1 MAALPRE
8 LGTRPTRGPAVSD
21 EWWLWGL
28 VAAVACVKVA
38 AVLLLANHPLLQPRG
53 GLDSEAYV
61 TLARGISSGAAVPD
75 SAFYVSPLYLYF
87 LAGIFTFTGGSLLAA
102 RLCQAMLGTLAV
114 WLIYRT
120 GRSWGDHRIGIIAA
134 GLAGLTGLFTFYEA
148 MLLQAALDPLLAAL
162 VLWVMTRAFR
172 RTSGAWWLAAGVVQ
186 GLYALNRP
194 NVVMVSA
201 VLIVWVLA
209 AGRNRMALR
218 RASLLAVGLAAA
230 IAPATWHNYRA
241 TGEFI
246 PISSHGGLNFY
257 IGNNPMADGTYRAVP
272 GVTPS
277 IIGQARDVQVAAER
291 AAGRSLSTRE
301 ASGYFT
307 GLAWAW
313 IEARPREALT
323 LLMRK
328 LRYVWN
334 AAFLP
339 LTHSYPYYVYDEVN
353 PLRLLIVGPWLLLPL
368 GCLALLL
375 PAAPWADGGYRAT
388 VLFALAYAVSVAVFF
403 VSARYRLP
411 LLVPLCLM
419 AGVAGDWLVKRWRR
433 GPRRYAVSASVA
445 LIVLGVATNWPTGLD
460 NGRSEE
466 RAAMLLWLVD
476 NGRSDEALRRL
487 SAFEASDPQPARL
500 LLRLGQAFDEQQRA
514 AQAVPLL
521 ERALALD
528 PGHTETRLVLG
539 QALIDAGRPGDAI
552 PHLQA
557 AMAAGR
563 GAPAAAEVALVQ
575 ALAAAGRPREAAAR
589 LERLAALPDLEV
601 HDLVVVS
608 DLAMHVRSDDLAL
621 RVIDRAITQQPRV
634 ALLREKRGLALVMLG
649 RPAEARA
656 ELEEARRLDPRSAS
670 ICLNLAVLE
679 AQEGRLEVARTLARA
694 ALQLRPDYQ
703 QAKGLLATL
712 DGKR

>member
-1 MAALPRE
+1 MAALRRE
-8 LGTRPTRGPAVSD
+8 PGTRPTRGPAVSD
-21 EWWLWGL
+21 EWWLWGV

-38 AVLLLANHPLLQPRG
+38 TVLLLANHPLLQPRG

-102 RLCQAMLGTLAV
+102 RLCQAMLGTLSV
-114 WLIYRT
+114 WLIYWT
-120 GRSWGDHRIGIIAA
+120 GRSWGGHRIGLIAA

-148 MLLQAALDPLLAAL
+148 MLLQAALDPVLAAL
-162 VLWVMTRAFR
+162 VLWTMTRAFGR
-172 RTSGAWWLAAGVVQ
+172 ASGVWWLATGLVQ
-186 GLYALNRP
+186 GIYALNRP
-194 NVVMVSA
+194 NAVMVSV
-201 VLIVWVLA
+201 VLIAWVIA
-209 AGRNRMALR
+209 AGRTQVALR
-218 RASLLAVGLAAA
+218 RASLLAIGLAAA

-277 IIGQARDVQVAAER
+277 IIGQARDVQAAAER
-291 AAGRSLSTRE
+291 AAGRRLSTRE

-323 LLMRK
+323 LFMRK

-353 PLRLLIVGPWLLLPL
+353 PLRLLFVGPWLLLPL
-368 GCLALLL
+368 GCLALLV

-419 AGVAGDWLVKRWRR
+419 AAVASDWIVKRWRH
-433 GPRRYAVSASVA
+433 GSRRHAVLASVA
-445 LIVLGVATNWPTGLD
+445 LIVLGVATNWPIGLD

-487 SAFEASDPQPARL
+487 PAFEASDPRPARL
-500 LLRLGQAFDEQQRA
+500 LLRLGQAFDEQQGA

-528 PGHTETRLVLG
+528 PEHAETRLILG

-552 PHLQA
+552 PHLLA
-557 AMAAGR
+557 ATAAG
-563 GAPAAAEVALVQ
+563 GAPAVAEVALVQ
-575 ALAAAGRPREAAAR
+575 ALAAAGRPGEAAAR
-589 LERLAALPDLEV
+589 LAWLAALPNLDA
-601 HDLVVVS
+601 DSLVGVS
-608 DLAMHVRSDDLAL
+608 DIAMQAGSHDVAL
-621 RVIDRAITQQPRV
+621 RAIDRAIAQQPRV

-649 RPAEARA
+649 RLAEARA
-656 ELEEARRLDPRSAS
+656 ELEEARQLDPRSAS

-679 AQEGRLEVARTLARA
+679 AQEGRLDVARTLARA
-694 ALQLRPDYQ
+694 ALQLRPDYP
-703 QAKGLLATL
+703 QARGLLATL